1 MTKKAMK
8 EIAEKINAALV
19 LVENLL
25 QMDFL
30 SDDDEFEAAAKTYL
44 RECFPDVDALYASET
59 SYFGKVNR
67 MDDSFLTLVQSDRFL
82 GALCYLQRNDLSPIL
97 LVTKPSASLVEASK
111 YLDETS
117 LKTLAN
123 KAWNKKNTS
132 PFALRD
138 AEDDSWAAEAFAAG
152 HEFFSAAMA
161 KIDSYGAWLEAENKL
176 DDEDSRTAVLNEM
189 VKSWH
194 FADFMKEEDF
204 DKIWERVARLIVP
217 RLLR

>member
-1 MTKKAMK
+1 M
-8 EIAEKINAALV
+8 
-19 LVENLL
+19 
-25 QMDFL
+25 
-30 SDDDEFEAAAKTYL
+30 
-44 RECFPDVDALYASET
+44 
-59 SYFGKVNR
+59 YFG
-67 MDDSFLTLVQSDRFL
+67 
-82 GALCYLQRNDLSPIL
+82 I
-97 LVTKPSASLVEASK
+97 
-111 YLDETS
+111 
-117 LKTLAN
+117 
-123 KAWNKKNTS
+123 
-132 PFALRD
+132 RD